1 MSCLVEK
8 NRATIAIG
16 VVVSAAMAAFG
27 LWLFW
32 ATDSDSPVLV
42 AIGAACLVLGLTAA
56 AAAVKGLVRLVR
68 PGVLEQVEYE
78 SWLKA
83 SAQYREPGPFR
94 VILESGGRKKL
105 DAIKALRD
113 VTGLDVGRAKSM
125 AEATPTLVMT
135 GVSGDSADRIAELF
149 RDAGALVRVEAED
162 EGSTAAPS
170 PG

>member
-1 MSCLVEK
+1 MEK
-8 NRATIAIG
+8 DRATITIG
-16 VVVSAAMAAFG
+16 VVFSAAMAVLG

-32 ATDSDSPVLV
+32 ATDSDSPALV
-42 AIGAACLVLGLTAA
+42 AIGAACLGLGLAA
-56 AAAVKGLVRLVR
+56 AAGAIKGLVRLVR

-94 VILESGGRKKL
+94 VILESGGRKEL

-125 AEATPTLVMT
+125 AEATPALLTT
-135 GVSGDSADRIAELF
+135 GVSGDSADRIAELL

-162 EGSTAAPS
+162 EGPTAVPS
-170 PG
+170 PW